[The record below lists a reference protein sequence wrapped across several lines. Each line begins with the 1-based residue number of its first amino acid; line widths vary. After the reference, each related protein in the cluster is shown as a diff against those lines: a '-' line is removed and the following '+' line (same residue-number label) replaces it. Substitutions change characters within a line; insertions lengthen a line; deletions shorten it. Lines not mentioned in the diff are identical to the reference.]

1 MLDFFR
7 GMEERIVSG
16 FITLGET
23 AIVATLIKSFDPI
36 QRKIEVNNVA
46 IKQIYIINFCQSQGF
61 LHIFL
66 SGIITMR
73 ATCLLLS
80 FHKTI
85 EIFLG

>member
-36 QRKIEVNNVA
+36 QRKIEVNVA

-66 SGIITMR
+66 SGSITMR
-73 ATCLLLS
+73 AISLLLS